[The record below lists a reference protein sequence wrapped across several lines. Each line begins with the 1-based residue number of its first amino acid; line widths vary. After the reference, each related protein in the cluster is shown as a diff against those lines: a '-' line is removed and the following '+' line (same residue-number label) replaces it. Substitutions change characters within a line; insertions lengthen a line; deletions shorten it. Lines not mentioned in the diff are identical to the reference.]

1 MYYNVKGIK
10 MISKPKKV
18 KVVVFDFDGTLSSHD
33 ANYEFG
39 KYCFRHSLRAWIF
52 LPITLFGMSFRHFAP
67 NAAWWRQI
75 GRRFISA
82 KMVKRL
88 TPGFFAQHKLNRF
101 GWAAERV
108 AAERAAGNIV
118 VLISASPNY
127 LVRPLVRDMEFDDV
141 ICSEMY
147 ANKPWKYHFLCY
159 HKNKVVALNRWA
171 KKNKVTPI
179 VVRSYS
185 DSKSDVPI
193 MELAREQVWIDRKTG
208 GRIAK

>member
-1 MYYNVKGIK
+1 MQ
-10 MISKPKKV
+10 KKT
-18 KVVVFDFDGTLSSHD
+18 KVVIFDFDGTLSAMD

-39 KYCFRHSLRAWIF
+39 KYCFRHSLRAWLF
-52 LPITLFGMSFRHFAP
+52 LPMTAFGMSFRYCAP
-67 NAAWWRQI
+67 NAKWWRQI

-88 TPGFFAQHKLNRF
+88 APAFVAQHKLNRF

-118 VLISASPNY
+118 ILISASPNY
-127 LVRPLVRDMEFDDV
+127 LLRPLVADMAFDDV

-147 ANKPWKYHFLCY
+147 ADKPWKYHFLCY
-159 HKNKVVALNRWA
+159 NKNKVVAFNKWA
-171 KKNKVTPI
+171 KKNKVTPR

-185 DSKSDVPI
+185 DSLSDMPI
-193 MELAREQVWIDRKTG
+193 MELADEQVWIDRKTG

>member
-1 MYYNVKGIK
+1 MQKK
-10 MISKPKKV
+10 AKKV
-18 KVVVFDFDGTLSSHD
+18 NVVIFDFDGTLSLHD

-39 KYCFRHSLRAWIF
+39 KYCFRHSLRAWLF
-52 LPITLFGMSFRHFAP
+52 LPLTAFGMSFRKIRP

-75 GRRFISA
+75 GRRFINA
-82 KMVKRL
+82 KMVKR
-88 TPGFFAQHKLNRF
+88 FAPDFIKQHKLNRF

-108 AAERAAGNIV
+108 VAEKEAGNIV
-118 VLISASPNY
+118 LLISASPNY
-127 LVRPLVRDMEFDDV
+127 LLRPLVRDMAFDDV

-159 HKNKVVALNRWA
+159 NKNKVVALNKWA
-171 KKNKVTPI
+171 KKNNVVPN

-185 DSKSDVPI
+185 DSSSDMPI
-193 MELAREQVWIDRKTG
+193 MKLAAEQVWIDRKTG